1 MIELQ
6 HISYRYPSGKMA
18 LDDVS
23 LTINSGERIALM
35 GANGSGKSSLF
46 LMLAGVVKPNA
57 GQYLFNGSAF
67 RYCRKLRK
75 ELCKNIGFVFQD
87 PDVQVVANDVFEDVA
102 FGLRNLGL
110 GKDEVACR
118 AEKYMKLTGISE
130 LRDKTI
136 HSLSYG
142 QKKQVALA
150 GVLAMEPD
158 IIMLDEPFAWLDYR
172 QSERLKSLLDKLAE
186 MEKTLI
192 ISTHD
197 SDFAYQWAQRVLVMK
212 DGILKANAEV
222 NEVFGTSSLT
232 EEFDIAPLRTI
243 ENRVIL

>member
-1 MIELQ
+1 
-6 HISYRYPSGKMA
+6 
-18 LDDVS
+18 
-23 LTINSGERIALM
+23 M

-46 LMLAGVVKPNA
+46 LLLAGVVKPA
-57 GQYLFNGSAF
+57 GGKYLLNGTAF

-75 ELCKNIGFVFQD
+75 ELCKTIGFVFQD

-110 GKDEVACR
+110 GKDEVAR
-118 AEKYMKLTGISE
+118 RVEKYIQLTGIGE
-130 LRDKTI
+130 LKDKSI
-136 HSLSYG
+136 HALSYG

-172 QSERLKSLLDKLAE
+172 QSQRLKRILNELTE
-186 MEKTLI
+186 MGKTLI

-197 SDFAYQWAQRVLVMK
+197 SNFAYQWAQRALVMK
-212 DGILKANAEV
+212 KGVLQADAVIDQLFEDTALIND
-222 NEVFGTSSLT
+222 L
-232 EEFDIAPLRTI
+232 DIAPVETVL
-243 ENRVIL
+243 VS